1 MLSEEISS
9 SVYKM
14 IPQFYCT
21 SLEVPDY
28 VLLFFLLPLREMNKQ
43 LHVGFEPTVAVT
55 PQLNILMDESAK
67 VSDWRSQ
74 SRSLRRK
81 GNIDDN
87 VDSG

>member
-28 VLLFFLLPLREMNKQ
+28 ALLFFCSHSKMNKQ
-43 LHVGFEPTVAVT
+43 LHIRFVPRVTVT
-55 PQLNILMDESAK
+55 PGLKILMDKS
-67 VSDWRSQ
+67 
-74 SRSLRRK
+74 
-81 GNIDDN
+81 
-87 VDSG
+87 